1 MSYSYTRRVPTV
13 PTYNGVGGGPIAT
26 QRITAWKIPVK
37 SPYDGV
43 GDFDDFVQPS
53 ADWETIKGRVADLF
67 GGGGGD
73 VEGGDSQPVDMT
85 APPKGGSAPAPATP
99 PAAAPPKVQPTGPAT
114 VAPNVLAAP
123 PKPAAS
129 SGGLSTMALVGGG
142 VATLAIVGGLVYWK
156 KSKKGGRR

>member
-43 GDFDDFVQPS
+43 GA
-53 ADWETIKGRVADLF
+53 ADPGIEQYASPGTIGQRFLDLLN
-67 GGGGGD
+67 GESGD
-73 VEGGDSQPVDMT
+73 VAEDFSDPM
-85 APPKGGSAPAPATP
+85 APPKTPAAP

-114 VAPNVLAAP
+114 VAPNVLASP
-123 PKPAAS
+123 PKPPAS
-129 SGGLSTMALVGGG
+129 SGGLSTMTLVGGG
-142 VATLAIVGGLVYWK
+142 IATIAVVGGLVYWK
-156 KSKKGGRR
+156 KKGGGRR